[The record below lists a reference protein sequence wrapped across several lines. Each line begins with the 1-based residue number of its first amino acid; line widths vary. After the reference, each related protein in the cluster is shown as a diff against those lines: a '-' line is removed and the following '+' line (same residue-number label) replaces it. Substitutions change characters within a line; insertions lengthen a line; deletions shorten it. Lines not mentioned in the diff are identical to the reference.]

1 MRPTLAANAET
12 AGLMTLPAVAIAALR
27 HQQEGNL
34 ATLGGRRGG
43 VLRADSIENSSGGLL
58 DVLQAFRQQLG
69 VALIKLDV
77 ILRCRATRAQ

>member
-27 HQQEGNL
+27 YQQEGNV
-34 ATLGGRRGG
+34 ATLEG
-43 VLRADSIENSSGGLL
+43 SLL
-58 DVLQAFRQQLG
+58 DVLRAFRQQLG

-77 ILRCRATRAQ
+77 VLRCRATRAQ